1 MHQGQSNYP
10 KFQIHEK
17 ALSTTEMVCGP
28 WKLSGPR
35 KRDQSLFSLL
45 LEIESRLR
53 TGGRNDQIEQLRR
66 SREKDRQRPRVN
78 NLSRYCE

>member
-10 KFQIHEK
+10 KFQMYEK
-17 ALSTTEMVCGP
+17 TLSTTEMVCGP
-28 WKLSGPR
+28 WKLRGTR
-35 KRDQSLFSLL
+35 KKDQSLFSLL

-53 TGGRNDQIEQLRR
+53 KEGPNYQIEQRKR
-66 SREKDRQRPRVN
+66 SKEKDRQHSRAN

>member
-1 MHQGQSNYP
+1 MHQGSSNYP

-17 ALSTTEMVCGP
+17 ALSTTEMVCGL
-28 WKLSGPR
+28 WKLSGMP

-53 TGGRNDQIEQLRR
+53 AEGRNDQIEQRKQ
-66 SREKDRQRPRVN
+66 SKEKDRRRSSVN
-78 NLSRYCE
+78 KLSRYCE